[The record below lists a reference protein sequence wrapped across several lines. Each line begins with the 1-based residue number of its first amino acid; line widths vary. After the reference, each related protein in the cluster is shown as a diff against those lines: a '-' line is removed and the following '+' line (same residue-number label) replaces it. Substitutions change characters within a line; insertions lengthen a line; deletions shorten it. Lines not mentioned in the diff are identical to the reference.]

1 MAGLFEI
8 SMEGGSIVKEKYIKA
23 KIEIKMEKE
32 AFDELTL
39 SNKPLFINDDYEDG
53 EIGIASDDEDG
64 GW

>member
-1 MAGLFEI
+1 M
-8 SMEGGSIVKEKYIKA
+8 KEKYIKA

-32 AFDELTL
+32 AIDDLTAYDK
-39 SNKPLFINDDYEDG
+39 SLFAYDDNEDG

>member
-1 MAGLFEI
+1 M
-8 SMEGGSIVKEKYIKA
+8 KEKYIKA

-64 GW
+64 DW